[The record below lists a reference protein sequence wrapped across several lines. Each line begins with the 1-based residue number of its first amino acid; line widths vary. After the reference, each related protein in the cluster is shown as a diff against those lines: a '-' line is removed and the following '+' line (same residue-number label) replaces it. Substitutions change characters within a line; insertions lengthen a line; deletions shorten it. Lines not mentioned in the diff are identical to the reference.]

1 VQAATTTTTRATR
14 RAPVKSLNQTSE
26 QVARAAAADKARKA
40 ESKRALRVATKPA
53 AVKPEVV
60 TPPAAPVAAPV
71 ADRST
76 DNLEAAK
83 VEAIALGVSFEAACE
98 SMGISPVTGQPVD
111 AKPGK
116 HVYTGP
122 MLALRERSKAG
133 AYVKGANGNPHCNDA
148 IAQAFAALTREQVV
162 AACLQLLELSFN
174 PYASLNPGQ
183 QSMNL
188 RNKLRH
194 QYKSGMVSASRLA
207 QVVASFAA

>member
-1 VQAATTTTTRATR
+1 MQATTQTTTTTRATR

-40 ESKRALRVATKPA
+40 ESKRALRAATKPA
-53 AVKPEVV
+53 TVKPEAV
-60 TPPAAPVAAPV
+60 TPPVAPV

-83 VEAIALGVSFEAACE
+83 IEAVALSVSFEAACE

-111 AKPGK
+111 AKPDK

-148 IAQAFAALTREQVV
+148 VAQAFSALTREQVV
-162 AACLQLLELSFN
+162 AACLQLLELGYN

-194 QYKSGMVSASRLA
+194 QYKNGMISASRLA
-207 QVVASFAA
+207 RVVASFAA

>member
-1 VQAATTTTTRATR
+1 MQATTQTTTRATR

-40 ESKRALRVATKPA
+40 ESKRALRAATKPA
-53 AVKPEVV
+53 TVKPEIV
-60 TPPAAPVAAPV
+60 TSPVAPV

-83 VEAIALGVSFEAACE
+83 IEAVALSVSFEAACE

-111 AKPGK
+111 AKPNK

-162 AACLQLLELSFN
+162 AACLQLLDLSYN
-174 PYASLNPGQ
+174 PYTSLNPGQ

-194 QYKSGMVSASRLA
+194 QYKNGMVSASRLA

>member
-1 VQAATTTTTRATR
+1 VQATTQTTTRATR

-40 ESKRALRVATKPA
+40 ESKRALRAATKPA
-53 AVKPEVV
+53 TVKPEIV
-60 TPPAAPVAAPV
+60 TSPVAPV

-83 VEAIALGVSFEAACE
+83 IEAVALSVSFEAACE

-111 AKPGK
+111 AKPNK

-162 AACLQLLELSFN
+162 AACLQLLDLSYN
-174 PYASLNPGQ
+174 PYVSLNPGQ

-194 QYKSGMVSASRLA
+194 QYKNGMVSASRLA

>member
-1 VQAATTTTTRATR
+1 VQATTQTTTTTRATR

-40 ESKRALRVATKPA
+40 ESKRALRAATKPA
-53 AVKPEVV
+53 TVKPEVV
-60 TPPAAPVAAPV
+60 TSPVAPV

-76 DNLEAAK
+76 DNLKAAK
-83 VEAIALGVSFEAACE
+83 IEAVALSVSFEAACE

-111 AKPGK
+111 AKPNK

-162 AACLQLLELSFN
+162 AACLQLLDLSYN
-174 PYASLNPGQ
+174 PYTSLNPGQ

-194 QYKSGMVSASRLA
+194 QYKNGMVSASRLA

>member
-1 VQAATTTTTRATR
+1 MQATTQTTTRATR

-40 ESKRALRVATKPA
+40 ESKRALRAATKPA
-53 AVKPEVV
+53 TVKPEIV
-60 TPPAAPVAAPV
+60 TSPVAPV

-83 VEAIALGVSFEAACE
+83 IEAVALSVSFEAACE

-111 AKPGK
+111 AKPNK

-162 AACLQLLELSFN
+162 AACLQLLDLSYN
-174 PYASLNPGQ
+174 PYVSLNPGQ

-194 QYKSGMVSASRLA
+194 QYKNGMVSASRLA

>member
-1 VQAATTTTTRATR
+1 VQATTQTTTTRATR

-40 ESKRALRVATKPA
+40 ESKRALRTATKPA
-53 AVKPEVV
+53 TVKPEVV
-60 TPPAAPVAAPV
+60 TLPVAPVV
-71 ADRST
+71 DRST
-76 DNLEAAK
+76 DNLKAAK
-83 VEAIALGVSFEAACE
+83 IEAVALSVSFEAACE

-111 AKPGK
+111 AKPNK

-162 AACLQLLELSFN
+162 AACLQLLDLSYN
-174 PYASLNPGQ
+174 PYTSLNPGQ

-194 QYKSGMVSASRLA
+194 QYKNGMVSASRLA

>member
-1 VQAATTTTTRATR
+1 MQATTQTTTTTRATR

-40 ESKRALRVATKPA
+40 ESKRALRAATKPA
-53 AVKPEVV
+53 TVKPEAV
-60 TPPAAPVAAPV
+60 TPPVAPV

-83 VEAIALGVSFEAACE
+83 VEAVALGVSFEAACE

-111 AKPGK
+111 AKPSK

-148 IAQAFAALTREQVV
+148 IAQVFAALTREQVV
-162 AACLQLLELSFN
+162 AACLQLLELGFN

-194 QYKSGMVSASRLA
+194 QYKNGMISASRLA
-207 QVVASFAA
+207 RVVASFAA

>member
-1 VQAATTTTTRATR
+1 MQATTQTTTATRAAR

-40 ESKRALRVATKPA
+40 ESKRALRAATKPA
-53 AVKPEVV
+53 TVKPEIV
-60 TPPAAPVAAPV
+60 TPPLAPV

-83 VEAIALGVSFEAACE
+83 IEAVALSVSFEAACE
-98 SMGISPVTGQPVD
+98 SMGIDPATGLPQVD
-111 AKPGK
+111 AKPSK

-162 AACLQLLELSFN
+162 AACLQLLDLSYN
-174 PYASLNPGQ
+174 PYTSLNPGQ

-194 QYKSGMVSASRLA
+194 QYKNGMISASRLA
-207 QVVASFAA
+207 QVVASFTA